1 MAKATNA
8 AVEVADRPA
17 PGPIDES
24 APAEPTAGGAEPTA
38 GGAGAEPSA
47 QGAGAEADRAR
58 TWWPRRGQ
66 LSARRLALAG
76 LVVLLLSLWCAGG
89 WLVARNHAASE
100 LAEQR
105 VAALSA
111 AQKVATDLTS
121 ITGDNAQSQI
131 RALTQESTGSFRE
144 QISTYGSALEA
155 VLRQARAGSTGTV
168 SAAAIDRIDATS
180 ATALVAVSAK
190 VSNSVLPTAQ
200 PVSYRMDIQLQR
212 QGDRWLVS
220 EVRFLP

>member
-1 MAKATNA
+1 MAKVTDA
-8 AVEVADRPA
+8 AVEVADRPVPSPA
-17 PGPIDES
+17 AE
-24 APAEPTAGGAEPTA
+24 AAEAEPTEV
-38 GGAGAEPSA
+38 GAGAEPSA
-47 QGAGAEADRAR
+47 EQTGVEAGRAR
-58 TWWPRRGQ
+58 TWWPRRAQ
-66 LSARRLALAG
+66 LSRRRLALAG
-76 LVVLLLSLWCAGG
+76 LVVLLLSLWGTGG
-89 WLVARNHAASE
+89 WLIARNHAASQ

-121 ITGDNAQSQI
+121 ITGDNAQTQI
-131 RALTQESTGSFRE
+131 SALTQESTGSFRE

-168 SAAAIDRIDATS
+168 SAAAIDRIDATT
-180 ATALVAVSAK
+180 ATALVAVSAR

>member
-1 MAKATNA
+1 MAKATDA
-8 AVEVADRPA
+8 AVEVADRPVPSPA
-17 PGPIDES
+17 AE
-24 APAEPTAGGAEPTA
+24 AAEAEPAEVS
-38 GGAGAEPSA
+38 AEPSA
-47 QGAGAEADRAR
+47 EGTGIEAGRTR
-58 TWWPRRGQ
+58 TWWPRRAP
-66 LSARRLALAG
+66 LTRRRLVLAG
-76 LVVLLLSLWCAGG
+76 LVVLLLSLWGTGG
-89 WLVARNHAASE
+89 WLVARNHAASQ

-105 VAALSA
+105 LAALSA

-121 ITGDNAQSQI
+121 ITGDNAQTQI
-131 RALTQESTGSFRE
+131 SALTQESTGSFRE

-168 SAAAIDRIDATS
+168 SAAAIDRIDATT